1 RLTAA
6 AEQWRAHG
14 KDPGGLLGG
23 SLLSEALAYDDLNAL
38 ETEFVAASRAATEE
52 SARREEEVRRREL
65 EQTRA
70 LAEEQQRRADIE
82 AAAAVAL
89 RKTNA
94 RLWRLAVVAIV
105 MALLAVAGWWN
116 AKRKQNTVTALI
128 DGQGVVVESEALHP
142 AAPPTPGSTGPPV
155 GREPVPAARSS
166 ESTSETARP

>member
-70 LAEEQQRRADIE
+70 LAEEQQRRADSE
-82 AAAAVAL
+82 AAAAVEL
-89 RKTNA
+89 RKSNL
-94 RLWRLAVVAIV
+94 RLRRAAYIAIV
-105 MALLAVAGWWN
+105 LVIIA
-116 AKRKQNTVTALI
+116 
-128 DGQGVVVESEALHP
+128 
-142 AAPPTPGSTGPPV
+142 
-155 GREPVPAARSS
+155 
-166 ESTSETARP
+166 